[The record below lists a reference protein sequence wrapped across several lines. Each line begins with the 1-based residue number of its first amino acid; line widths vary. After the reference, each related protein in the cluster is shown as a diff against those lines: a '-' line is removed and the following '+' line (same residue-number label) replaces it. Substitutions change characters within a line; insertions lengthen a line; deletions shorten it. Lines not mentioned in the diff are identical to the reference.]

1 MEQLMMDV
9 FMKNR
14 KAWLPIPKCRFGERI
29 YHYTDLK
36 ALKGIVMDHAFWVTK
51 SDFLND
57 KYEFY
62 YAFKIIRKV
71 CAKMIPN
78 AQNRKIFMHVLKE
91 RMEFFHGSAADQVL
105 AGWYILSFSK
115 AKDSLL
121 LWTEFSQSQGYCLE
135 FDYKRLVKELPDGI
149 HLDGYVIY
157 DKKKQY
163 ELVENTLRQ
172 ILEEKDEGRKKL
184 REKLLSEER
193 TVSAKE
199 LDDLMKEFA
208 ACCFVYSM
216 FFKKDCFREER
227 EYRFIFW
234 VFHEQVPG
242 SKDAQVVPM
251 YFREKDQAL
260 LPYIVIDYKEEEKH
274 SPICS
279 ITAGPKND
287 SDLAVKGMQYFLR
300 NEKIVIPVRESKIP
314 LRY

>member
-1 MEQLMMDV
+1 MEQLMTDV

-36 ALKGIVMDHAFWVTK
+36 ALKGIVMDHSFWVTK

-71 CAKMIPN
+71 CGKMIPN
-78 AQNRKIFMHVLKE
+78 IQNRKIFMHMLKE
-91 RMEFFHGSAADQVL
+91 RLEFFHGSMADQIL
-105 AGWYILSFSK
+105 SGWYILSFSR

-135 FDYKRLVKELPDGI
+135 FDYKRLSKGIPDGI
-149 HLDGYVIY
+149 RLDGYVIY

-163 ELVENTLRQ
+163 ELVENTLSR
-172 ILEEKDEGRKKL
+172 ILEEHDGGKKKL
-184 REKLLSEER
+184 KEKLLSEEKLISGR
-193 TVSAKE
+193 E
-199 LDDLMKEFA
+199 LDGLMKEFSV
-208 ACCFVYSM
+208 CCFVYSM
-216 FFKKDCFREER
+216 FFKKDCFRDEQ

-234 VFHEQVPG
+234 AFHEPVAG
-242 SKDAQVVPM
+242 SKDAQVIPM
-251 YFREKDQAL
+251 HFREKDQAL
-260 LPYIVIDYKEEEKH
+260 LPYIVINYKEAQGNN
-274 SPICS
+274 PICS